1 MRLGNV
7 IVPNA
12 SYGEII
18 EAVVL
23 PVLEDIRNDR
33 LAETGKEGADA
44 WVGFVQST
52 SWELG
57 KRIEL

>member
-23 PVLEDIRNDR
+23 PVLEDIGMTD
-33 LAETGKEGADA
+33 LQKPEKKE
-44 WVGFVQST
+44 QT
-52 SWELG
+52 LG
-57 KRIEL
+57 